1 MKKTFLLLCTAATI
15 VSCNARPAP
24 RELPEQVT
32 LTKERLLDKIKGGW
46 AGQTIGCT
54 YGGPTE
60 FKFNGTMIQ
69 EYTPIPWPEHYIKW
83 WYENTPG
90 LYDDVYMDLTFV
102 EVFDRLGI
110 DAPVDSLAAAFANAG
125 YVLWHANQAARY
137 NILNGHPPARI
148 GALAQQPPCRRPRLP
163 DRSRFC
169 GAHVPGHAQRG
180 LGVSATAWDTS

>member
-137 NILNGHPPARI
+137 NILNGI
-148 GALAQQPPCRRPRLP
+148 RPVSYTHLR
-163 DRSRFC
+163 
-169 GAHVPGHAQRG
+169 AHE
-180 LGVSATAWDTS
+180 T

>member
-1 MKKTFLLLCTAATI
+1 MKKTLFLLCAVILGA
-15 VSCNARPAP
+15 SCNSAPATQP
-24 RELPEQVT
+24 LPAQVT
-32 LTKERLLDKIKGGW
+32 ISKERLLDKIKGGW

-110 DAPVDSLAAAFANAG
+110 DAPVDSLAAAFANE
-125 YVLWHANQAARY
+125 
-137 NILNGHPPARI
+137 I
-148 GALAQQPPCRRPRLP
+148 G
-163 DRSRFC
+163 
-169 GAHVPGHAQRG
+169 GAHV
-180 LGVSATAWDTS
+180 

>member
-1 MKKTFLLLCTAATI
+1 MLLCTAATI

-69 EYTPIPWPEHYIKW
+69 EYTPIPWPEHYINGGMK
-83 WYENTPG
+83 TPRDFTTT
-90 LYDDVYMDLTFV
+90 YTW
-102 EVFDRLGI
+102 I
-110 DAPVDSLAAAFANAG
+110 
-125 YVLWHANQAARY
+125 
-137 NILNGHPPARI
+137 
-148 GALAQQPPCRRPRLP
+148 
-163 DRSRFC
+163 
-169 GAHVPGHAQRG
+169 
-180 LGVSATAWDTS
+180 

>member
-110 DAPVDSLAAAFANAG
+110 DAPVDSPMPATYCG
-125 YVLWHANQAARY
+125 TPTRPHATTSSTASGRPSRGTGSTTPMPTTSTSRSKP
-137 NILNGHPPARI
+137 ILRGSCPRACPT
-148 GALAQQPPCRRPRLP
+148 RPR
-163 DRSRFC
+163 S
-169 GAHVPGHAQRG
+169 
-180 LGVSATAWDTS
+180 SATAWDTS